1 MTGGGSAATRATSI
15 GDDEMVGAA
24 DSITPWD
31 ALTGGCEAS
40 FADILRE
47 LRPLFPAP
55 LLGGEGWARLLE
67 RAADLPAAAAAF
79 FGFEFRLGDADPA
92 ADVCVPVASDI
103 GAAAALEAPVAR
115 RFIREA
121 RGGAGLQPSR
131 AALARC
137 IGGFGRAD
145 SALARW
151 AEGALLEYDVAA
163 PGAGGRGTPGIYFRL
178 RRSPG
183 PSGHDVQA
191 SARRDIARTLAAASG
206 WRADPAE
213 QHEVERAVDA
223 LPRGARISQA
233 GAMPDRAERAV
244 RLVVR
249 DIDEGAVPD
258 FLARLRW
265 PGRIALAGRILTEL
279 LAVSSR
285 FALSFDVTARGV
297 GRRLGLEVYAGGGGW
312 QDTTRGYWQPCVA
325 ALVEKGWCVPSKAR
339 GLLAWPGHQ
348 KMYFDNAV
356 FLAHQGI
363 NHLKITVA
371 GDVAEAKGYVGM
383 SFVPLLTG
391 TWVPAGGSGAELA
404 PRGPSTS
411 A

>member
-1 MTGGGSAATRATSI
+1 MTGGGIAATRATSI
-15 GDDEMVGAA
+15 RDDERVGA
-24 DSITPWD
+24 DPVTPWD
-31 ALTGGCEAS
+31 ALAGGREAT

-47 LRPLFPAP
+47 LRPLFPAS
-55 LLGGEGWARLLE
+55 LLGGAGWARLLA
-67 RAADLPAAAAAF
+67 RAAELPAAAAAF
-79 FGFEFRLGDADPA
+79 FGFECRLGNPYPLV
-92 ADVCVPVASDI
+92 DVCVPVASDI
-103 GAAAALEAPVAR
+103 GAPAAMEAPVAR
-115 RFIREA
+115 RFVRDA
-121 RGGAGLQPSR
+121 RGGARLPPSR

-163 PGAGGRGTPGIYFRL
+163 SGAGGRDTPGIYFRL
-178 RRSPG
+178 RRGPG
-183 PSGHDVQA
+183 PSGHDVQG

-206 WRADPAE
+206 WPADPAE
-213 QHEVERAVDA
+213 QCEVERAVDA

-249 DIDEGAVPD
+249 DIDAGAVPD

-265 PGRIALAGRILTEL
+265 PGRIALAGGVLTDL
-279 LAVSSR
+279 LAVSAR

-312 QDTTRGYWQPCVA
+312 QDTTRGDWRLCVA
-325 ALVEKGWCVPSKAR
+325 TLVEKGWSVPSKAR

-371 GDVAEAKGYVGM
+371 GDVVEAKGYVGM
-383 SFVPLLTG
+383 SLVPLLVG
-391 TWVPAGGSGAELA
+391 TRESG
-404 PRGPSTS
+404 P
-411 A
+411 

>member
-1 MTGGGSAATRATSI
+1 MAPVPDAQGRHGGGRTSTR
-15 GDDEMVGAA
+15 DNGAVRGP

-31 ALTGGCEAS
+31 ELFGAGEAS

-47 LRPLFPAP
+47 LRPLFPAS
-55 LLGGEGWARLLE
+55 LLDGAGWARLLE
-67 RAADLPAAAAAF
+67 RAAELPAAAAAF
-79 FGFEFRLGDADPA
+79 FGFEFRLGHPDPS
-92 ADVCVPVASDI
+92 ADVCVPVASGI
-103 GAAAALEAPVAR
+103 GAGAALEAPVAR
-115 RFIREA
+115 HFTRTA
-121 RGGAGLQPSR
+121 RGRASLRPSR

-137 IGGFGRAD
+137 IGKLGCAD

-151 AEGALLEYDVAA
+151 ADAALLEYDVAA
-163 PGAGGRGTPGIYFRL
+163 PGAVGCTPGIYFRL
-178 RRSPG
+178 RREPG

-191 SARRDIARTLAAASG
+191 SARRDVARALADASG
-206 WRADPAE
+206 WKADRTEQREVQRAI
-213 QHEVERAVDA
+213 DA
-223 LPRGARISQA
+223 MPRGARIAQA
-233 GAMPDRAERAV
+233 GAMPDRPGRTIRLLV
-244 RLVVR
+244 RGV
-249 DIDEGAVPD
+249 DASAAPD

-265 PGRIALAGRILTEL
+265 PGRIGFAAGVLTDL

-285 FALSFDVTARGV
+285 FALSFDVTAGGV
-297 GRRLGLEVYAGGGGW
+297 GPRLGLEMYAGRGRNW
-312 QDTTRGYWQPCVA
+312 QETTRGDWRPCVE

-383 SFVPLLTG
+383 SFVPLLVG
-391 TWVPAGGSGAELA
+391 TQESA
-404 PRGPSTS
+404 P
-411 A
+411 